1 MKTGLSPAR
10 IGIWMI
16 WSYQKIWIS
25 SIRTWSSPSVSS
37 HMANKTSMASSG
49 MSPWPKLLNHLWST
63 QLNFGTLNYPDVL
76 FVFGTWWMIV
86 GEINI
91 FVGGLGDYPSGQLN
105 VVNLGSEHTHVCLM
119 KSTQFSLLSPG
130 PLKFFLL
137 WSCFAPNKLMLVE
150 LGNPVTGGPQK
161 TSPEW
166 VGWMVPKP
174 LRWSSWLWS
183 RDQQT
188 WWETDDLSK
197 YHVSWLAPGVQIPA
211 FDSSNPRIFACIPIM
226 YSIVSL
232 WYSIV
237 SHYYIPMIYNF
248 TWSNSIPVCSNPSIL
263 NPSMSNPTIYLSIY
277 LSI

>member
-1 MKTGLSPAR
+1 MVNDCWWNKHFCWWPRRLSFR
-10 IGIWMI
+10 
-16 WSYQKIWIS
+16 
-25 SIRTWSSPSVSS
+25 
-37 HMANKTSMASSG
+37 
-49 MSPWPKLLNHLWST
+49 
-63 QLNFGTLNYPDVL
+63 
-76 FVFGTWWMIV
+76 
-86 GEINI
+86 
-91 FVGGLGDYPSGQLN
+91 
-105 VVNLGSEHTHVCLM
+105 
-119 KSTQFSLLSPG
+119 STQFSLSPPG

-137 WSCFAPNKLMLVE
+137 WSCFAPNKLMFVE

-197 YHVSWLAPGVQIPA
+197 YHVSWLAPGAQIPA

-237 SHYYIPMIYNF
+237 SHYIPMIYNF

-277 LSI
+277 LFIYLFIYLCFYLFIYLSIHLSIYLSTYLSIYQPIYLSIYLWSYINHIIYMYVCMCVCMYVCISI